1 MVNEKFTPPAR
12 LARQALGPSERQQRE
27 PPAFVLIGKP
37 PAAFGCESQPKD
49 PPMRNLLIGSAAAMA
64 AAIAPTPAAAQSYYS
79 PYGYGYASPSYG
91 YSSQSYGYSPQSY
104 GYSPQSYGYSYPSYG
119 YSYPSYSYS
128 YPSYS
133 YGYSRSSYAY
143 PRYRTR
149 SYSYP
154 SYAYGYSY
162 SSRHRR
168 HHHRDWNRERY

>member
-1 MVNEKFTPPAR
+1 MVNEKFRSPAS

-27 PPAFVLIGKP
+27 SPAFVLIGKP
-37 PAAFGCESQPKD
+37 PAAFVCAEPTRGC
-49 PPMRNLLIGSAAAMA
+49 PMRNLLIGSAAAMA
-64 AAIAPTPAAAQSYYS
+64 VALVATPAAAQSYYS
-79 PYGYGYASPSYG
+79 PYGYGY
-91 YSSQSYGYSPQSY
+91 SSQSY

-133 YGYSRSSYAY
+133 YGYSSRSSYAY
-143 PRYRTR
+143 PRYGAR

-168 HHHRDWNRERY
+168 HHHRDWDRERY